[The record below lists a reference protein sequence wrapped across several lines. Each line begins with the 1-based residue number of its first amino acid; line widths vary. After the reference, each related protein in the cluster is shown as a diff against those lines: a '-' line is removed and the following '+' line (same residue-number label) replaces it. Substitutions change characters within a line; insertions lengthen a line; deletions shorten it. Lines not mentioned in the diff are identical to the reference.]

1 MFFYKKLS
9 AHLSAAVESEA
20 FAAYFASL
28 KSTNLLLATF
38 DDLPAMVT
46 AFERGCVSYEEQDA
60 IVLELVKE
68 FQSRP
73 SEHLHHLLLKMFW
86 KGLDHLYR
94 ARRIRVGNNENLWND
109 IVWAFLNVLSEYPT
123 DRLTAKVAANIQMG
137 TLKKVS
143 RWAQR
148 EARYQLF
155 SPDEKHPKRTEYEF
169 TELLTSGFSHPNEIF
184 AGRGTPDEM
193 DAEDMERMTALLRR
207 FLNTGIISDDAFY
220 LLVSTR
226 IYGQSLKD
234 FAEKESIPYQ
244 ALKKRRQRA
253 EQAIREHLKKN
264 SPDDVPFANPK
275 GLFGVDPFE
284 DEGGADER
292 TRNE

>member
-9 AHLSAAVESEA
+9 AHLRATMESDE

-28 KSTNLLLATF
+28 KSNHSMLASFT
-38 DDLPAMVT
+38 DLPALMT
-46 AFERGCVSYEEQDA
+46 AFEKGLVSFEDQDA
-60 IVLELVKE
+60 IVLGLVKE
-68 FQSRP
+68 FQAKP

-94 ARRIRVGNNENLWND
+94 ARRHRVGDDENLWND
-109 IVWAFLNVLSEYPT
+109 IVWGFLSVLSEYPA

-184 AGRGTPDEM
+184 AGRGTPYETD
-193 DAEDMERMTALLRR
+193 DEDMVRMIALVRR
-207 FLNTGIISDDAFY
+207 FLNAGIIGDDAFY

-244 ALKKRRQRA
+244 VLKKRRQRA
-253 EQAIREHLKKN
+253 EQAIREHLKKIC
-264 SPDDVPFANPK
+264 PGDVPFENFK
-275 GLFGVDPFE
+275 GL
-284 DEGGADER
+284 
-292 TRNE
+292 